1 MISIHFGKQLIGSMY
16 DEVQNWALEY
26 DLSIEKATNSCY
38 KYMTWSLS
46 EVNNNCQSHFDI
58 MFSSIF
64 KCLVNAPD
72 VIFDVTDLNG
82 FKTPTLLLKSN
93 YVTERYTGLKRLIT
107 TQVMDAFGEAFEK
120 EFGLEYLG
128 SERRRNKKAS
138 LADPIKN
145 DYRSRP
151 RNSVVYLIN
160 NNPHYYDGKRFLP
173 VIAAPAIDRVQ

>member
-1 MISIHFGKQLIGSMY
+1 MIAIHFGKQLAGSMY
-16 DEVQNWALEY
+16 DEVQSWALEY
-26 DLSIEKATNSCY
+26 DLSIEDATNRCY

-58 MFSSIF
+58 MFSNIY

-93 YVTERYTGLKRLIT
+93 YVAERYTERQHHIGIEVINT
-107 TQVMDAFGEAFEK
+107 FGQAFQED
-120 EFGLEYLG
+120 FGLEYLG
-128 SERRRNKKAS
+128 FELNFNKENVSANPV
-138 LADPIKN
+138 LN

-151 RNSVVYLIN
+151 RNSVIYLISN
-160 NNPHYYDGKRFLP
+160 KPHYYDGKRFLP
-173 VIAAPAIDRVQ
+173 IISMPYIDKVQ